1 MVNPSTI
8 IPPSSEEYTVHNS
21 IGSSSHQMPP
31 SSNKGCGRP
40 LGSKNK
46 PKIPLVINQ
55 DSDLALKPIFIQV
68 PKNSDVIEAVVQFA
82 RHCQVSITVQCA
94 SGSIL
99 EATLCQTLPDTS
111 TFVVFGPFTLISLT
125 GTYINNN
132 LSASSSSLSSP
143 SNLDHN
149 CSFTISF
156 CSNFGQSF
164 NGIVGGK
171 VIAADDVT
179 VVVTILKEL

>member
-8 IPPSSEEYTVHNS
+8 TPPSSEVHTFHNA
-21 IGSSSHQMPP
+21 IESSSHQIPP
-31 SSNKGCGRP
+31 SSNKSRGRP

-82 RHCQVSITVQCA
+82 RQCQVSITVQSA

-132 LSASSSSLSSP
+132 
-143 SNLDHN
+143 
-149 CSFTISF
+149 CSFRISF
-156 CSNFGQSF
+156 CSNLGQSF
-164 NGIVGGK
+164 TGIVGGK
-171 VIAADDVT
+171 IIAGDDVN